1 LRNFVVSLD
10 QRHQRLRLTRDGSS
24 TIDLG
29 PVHAPTPAVAG
40 PAQTRPNDAT
50 NINDYVG
57 TYGDRTL
64 TVVDGKLTI
73 QRPGGRP
80 LDLVAVG
87 RDAFSIV
94 GIPAAKIEFG
104 RDGAGKVSEIRVL
117 NQQNQWESA
126 RRDSLQKQ

>member
-1 LRNFVVSLD
+1 MTPGAGV
-10 QRHQRLRLTRDGSS
+10 
-24 TIDLG
+24 
-29 PVHAPTPAVAG
+29 PTA
-40 PAQTRPNDAT
+40 TKPNEAT
-50 NINDYVG
+50 NLSEYAG

-80 LDLVAVG
+80 LELVAVG

-104 RDGAGKVSEIRVL
+104 RDSAGKVHEIRVL

-126 RRDSLQKQ
+126 RRDSLENR